1 MVIDLNDLEA
11 ITRPPPV
18 FLPLPEERR
27 EIVVVFAHSESSI
40 TRLVTQRCTRTSSS
54 VNLSSSCRVC
64 RQTKLSMF
72 PIESPSDRR
81 QRPHVRVYHRS
92 DNFRFDD
99 RTRDIVLVRFT
110 LYTSTVAPFARS
122 KFWVSRF
129 RNFIRTIRVYLA
141 QRPKKRKISYIEQ
154 TSYLLIYYYIPERA
168 LLNPRNTRFRRVS
181 LTCQTVCCQK

>member
-1 MVIDLNDLEA
+1 MAKRNRRFSSRNAFDELRRGRFLASEKSTMVIDLNDLEA

-18 FLPLPEERR
+18 FLPLLEERR

-110 LYTSTVAPFARS
+110 PAQSHHSRDPSFGSVGLGILYVRFACIWRNDQRRGKYRTSN
-122 KFWVSRF
+122 K
-129 RNFIRTIRVYLA
+129 LL
-141 QRPKKRKISYIEQ
+141 
-154 TSYLLIYYYIPERA
+154 TS
-168 LLNPRNTRFRRVS
+168 
-181 LTCQTVCCQK
+181 